1 MLPRQGRG
9 VLGSLTLAL
18 TVLSGCSA
26 TTAARPVVICG
37 ATLYSG
43 AEGLFVYSPSAD
55 AVGPRPPEA
64 SQAPPGATSSTPILF
79 QLSTDC
85 ANGVKYSVEPTDLVR
100 VTKQINGART
110 GVVAVSLIGVHSGHA
125 SLTVLAGPHAG
136 WSLSF
141 TVAAP

>member
-1 MLPRQGRG
+1 MVARRVGG
-9 VLGSLTLAL
+9 VIAILMLTLTA
-18 TVLSGCSA
+18 VMGCSA

-37 ATLYSG
+37 TTLYSG
-43 AEGLFVYSPSAD
+43 AEGLFVYSPSPD
-55 AVGPRPPEA
+55 AVGPHPPDA

-85 ANGVKYSVEPTDLVR
+85 ANGVRYSVVPNDLVR
-100 VTKQINGART
+100 VEKQIRGTRG
-110 GVVAVSLIGVHSGHA
+110 GVVAVSFVGLRSSHA
-125 SLTVLAGPHAG
+125 MLTVLTGPSSG

>member
-1 MLPRQGRG
+1 MVARRASG
-9 VLGSLTLAL
+9 VIVLLTLAL
-18 TVLSGCSA
+18 TTASGCSA
-26 TTAARPVVICG
+26 TTAARPIVICG
-37 ATLYSG
+37 TTLYSG
-43 AEGLFVYSPSAD
+43 AEGLFVYSPSAN

-85 ANGVKYSVEPTDLVR
+85 ANGARYSVVPNRLVR
-100 VTKQINGART
+100 VEKQIDGTRG
-110 GVVAVSLIGVHSGHA
+110 GVVAVSLVGLHSGPA
-125 SLTVLAGPHAG
+125 TLKVLTGPNSG